1 MSVKQDF
8 APPTRVVTAPKV
20 RPRLRTRVTIAL
32 VTLNL
37 LTLLAFIIVVSLLVL
52 RPYLRQ
58 EIRSRHQDAV
68 ALAALSIDKDA
79 VAQLVEAEPGPS
91 ATLDSVIAQLRV
103 ARDRI
108 SGARFVYLMRQG
120 ADGKIYFVADAEEV
134 PEDASPP
141 GSVYDDPGPLL
152 AQSIGTL
159 ASAAVEEDFYED
171 QWGVWLSGYAPLRAA
186 DGTLVAVLGVDLEAT
201 AVRRQELAFVQVGA
215 IALLVAVPLT
225 VFVGLAL
232 GRRLTAHLGTL
243 VSAVERVRA
252 GDLNYETPIPEE
264 EEAAQLATAFN
275 EMTRRLRETVSG
287 LEERVTARTSDL
299 ERQAAYLRA
308 TGEVS
313 RVAASIL
320 DLDDLLT
327 QVATLISDQF
337 GFYHAGIFLLDDTR
351 EWAVL
356 RAASSAG
363 GQRMVARGHRLGVGA
378 QGIVGYVT
386 QTGRPRIALDVGDDM
401 VWFDN
406 PDLPETHSEMALPL
420 IVGEQVIGALDV
432 QSQETDAFKNEDINT
447 LRILADQISIA
458 IANALVFSQRQ
469 QAMQEL
475 QRAHITDARRSWTG
489 FMAQLELRGYRY
501 TPRTLEALGHGAG
514 AVPSGIEGVEG
525 ELTHPRVAEDNT
537 LLLPL
542 TFSGLELGVLQ
553 IRRPAT
559 RPWVEEEITF
569 ASRTAQ
575 ELAQALESARLY
587 QDSQRQAAREQ
598 LTGEITARMRETLD
612 VETMLRTVL
621 REVGD
626 VLGLAEAEVRFSS
639 TSEITASTGE
649 EVAA

>member
-8 APPTRVVTAPKV
+8 APPTRVVTVPKV

-32 VTLNL
+32 VALNL
-37 LTLLAFIIVVSLLVL
+37 LTLLAFIIVVSLFVL

-58 EIRSRHQDAV
+58 QIRSRHQDAV
-68 ALAALSIDKDA
+68 ALAALSLDTDA
-79 VAQLVEAEPGPS
+79 VAQLVAAEPGPS

-108 SGARFVYLMRQG
+108 SGARFAYLMRQG

-152 AQSIGTL
+152 AQSIGAL

-201 AVRRQELAFVQVGA
+201 DVRRQELAFVQVGA
-215 IALLVAVPLT
+215 IAMLVAAPLT

-337 GFYHAGIFLLDDTR
+337 GFYHAGVFLLDDTR

-432 QSQETDAFKNEDINT
+432 QSQETDAFKNED
-447 LRILADQISIA
+447 
-458 IANALVFSQRQ
+458 
-469 QAMQEL
+469 
-475 QRAHITDARRSWTG
+475 
-489 FMAQLELRGYRY
+489 
-501 TPRTLEALGHGAG
+501 
-514 AVPSGIEGVEG
+514 
-525 ELTHPRVAEDNT
+525 
-537 LLLPL
+537 
-542 TFSGLELGVLQ
+542 
-553 IRRPAT
+553 
-559 RPWVEEEITF
+559 
-569 ASRTAQ
+569 
-575 ELAQALESARLY
+575 
-587 QDSQRQAAREQ
+587 
-598 LTGEITARMRETLD
+598 
-612 VETMLRTVL
+612 
-621 REVGD
+621 
-626 VLGLAEAEVRFSS
+626 
-639 TSEITASTGE
+639 
-649 EVAA
+649 

>member
-1 MSVKQDF
+1 MSVNLDS
-8 APPTRVVTAPKV
+8 APLTRVTAAPKT
-20 RPRLRTRVTIAL
+20 RPRLRSRVTTAL
-32 VTLNL
+32 VALNL
-37 LTLLAFIIVVSLLVL
+37 LTLLAFIIVVSLFVL

-68 ALAALSIDKDA
+68 ALAALSIDTDA
-79 VAQLVEAEPGPS
+79 VSQLVEAEPGPS
-91 ATLDSVIAQLRV
+91 PTLDSVIAQLRV

-108 SGARFVYLMRQG
+108 SGARFAYLMRQG

-134 PEDASPP
+134 PEDAAEP
-141 GSVYDDPGPLL
+141 GSVYEDASALL
-152 AQSIGTL
+152 QQSIGTL
-159 ASAAVEEDFYED
+159 TQVVVEQEFYED

-201 AVRRQELAFVQVGA
+201 DVRRQELAFIQVGA
-215 IALLVAVPLT
+215 IALLVAGPLT
-225 VFVGLAL
+225 VLAGWAL

-252 GDLNYETPIPEE
+252 GDLNYEAPLPEE
-264 EEAAQLATAFN
+264 EESAQLATAFN
-275 EMTRRLRETVSG
+275 EMTLRLRETVSG
-287 LEERVTARTSDL
+287 LEERVSARTRDL
-299 ERQAAYLRA
+299 ERQATYLRA

-313 RVAASIL
+313 RVASSIL
-320 DLDDLLT
+320 DLDELLA
-327 QVATLISDQF
+327 QVAALISEQF
-337 GFYHAGIFLLDDTR
+337 GFYHAGIFLLDENR

-363 GQRMVARGHRLGVGA
+363 GKRMVARGHRLGVGA

-420 IVGEQVIGALDV
+420 IVGGQVIGALDV
-432 QSQETDAFKNEDINT
+432 QSQETGAFKNEDINT

-475 QRAHITDARRSWTG
+475 QRTYREDARRSWFD
-489 FMAQLELRGYRY
+489 FMVQLGLRGYRY
-501 TPRTLEALGHGAG
+501 TPRALEALGDDEGIGG
-514 AVPSGIEGVEG
+514 AVS
-525 ELTHPRVAEDNT
+525 ELVHPKVAEDNT

-542 TFSGLELGVLQ
+542 TFSGLELGMLR
-553 IRRPAT
+553 IRRPVT

-569 ASRTAQ
+569 ASRAAQ

-587 QDSQRQAAREQ
+587 QDSQRRAAREQ

>member
-8 APPTRVVTAPKV
+8 APLTRVTAAPKA
-20 RPRLRTRVTIAL
+20 RPRLRTRLTIAF
-32 VTLNL
+32 VVFNL
-37 LTLLAFIIVVSLLVL
+37 LTLLAFIAVVSLFVL

-58 EIRSRHQDAV
+58 EIRARHQDAV
-68 ALAALSIDKDA
+68 SLAALSIDTDT

-108 SGARFVYLMRQG
+108 SGARFAYLMRQG
-120 ADGKIYFVADAEEV
+120 ADGRIYFVADAEEV
-134 PEDASPP
+134 PEDAAAP
-141 GSVYDDPGPLL
+141 GSVYEDASSLL
-152 AQSIGTL
+152 QQSIGTL
-159 ASAAVEEDFYED
+159 TEVVVEQEFYED
-171 QWGVWLSGYAPLRAA
+171 QWGVWLSGYAPIRTT
-186 DGTLVAVLGVDLEAT
+186 DGTLIAVLGVDLEAT
-201 AVRRQELAFVQVGA
+201 DVRRRELAFLQVGV
-215 IALLVAVPLT
+215 IALLVAAPLT
-225 VFVGLAL
+225 LLVGLAL

-252 GDLNYETPIPEE
+252 GDLNYEAPLPEE
-264 EEAAQLATAFN
+264 EESAQLATAFN

-287 LEERVTARTSDL
+287 LEERVTARTRDL
-299 ERQAAYLRA
+299 ERQATYLRA

-313 RVAASIL
+313 RVAASIF
-320 DLDDLLT
+320 DLDELLA
-327 QVATLISDQF
+327 QVAALISAQF
-337 GFYHAGIFLLDDTR
+337 GFYHAGIFLLDETR

-356 RAASSAG
+356 RAASSEG

-401 VWFDN
+401 VWFNN

-420 IVGEQVIGALDV
+420 IVGERVIGALDV
-432 QSQETDAFKNEDINT
+432 QSQETGAFKNEDINT
-447 LRILADQISIA
+447 LRILADQLAIA

-469 QAMQEL
+469 QAIEEL
-475 QRAHITDARRSWTG
+475 QRAYSTDTRRSWLG
-489 FMAQLELRGYRY
+489 FMAQLGLRGYRY
-501 TPRTLEALGHGAG
+501 TPRTLEALGQ
-514 AVPSGIEGVEG
+514 VEG
-525 ELTHPRVAEDNT
+525 PDHAVTGLTHPQVSADNT
-537 LLLPL
+537 LFLPL

-553 IRRPAT
+553 IRRPVT
-559 RPWVEEEITF
+559 RPWVEEEIMF
-569 ASRTAQ
+569 ASRAVQ

-587 QDSQRQAAREQ
+587 QNSQRQAAREQ

-621 REVGD
+621 REVSD
-626 VLGLAEAEVRFSS
+626 VLGLAEAEVRFRAGP
-639 TSEITASTGE
+639 EITIPTGE